1 MLWREP
7 SFFGSF
13 WAVREDI
20 IYKTGQREIWAWI
33 TTIGNTYLQLSTIFG
48 GGTASPQ
55 SVNERSAEV
64 VYTAISEAQACSAS
78 MDLVPRPSGGKP
90 GISYIVK
97 QIASIGKNIIS
108 GSTSIY
114 YVCKVKISASY
125 KSEIT
130 MALKGI

>member
-1 MLWREP
+1 ME
-7 SFFGSF
+7 
-13 WAVREDI
+13 
-20 IYKTGQREIWAWI
+20 WI
-33 TTIGNTYLQLSTIFG
+33 NLLACRSSLRRLLGCLT
-48 GGTASPQ
+48 
-55 SVNERSAEV
+55 SAEV

-130 MALKGI
+130 MALKRNLKC